1 MADKDPKF
9 AGLAAD
15 PTLGIG
21 LPAVRTLSDEYH
33 DTRAE
38 PLDSDRVPDP
48 EPPGLVHKVIDRVR
62 PHKDPDA
69 G

>member
-1 MADKDPKF
+1 VSDKEPTF

-21 LPAVRTLSDEYH
+21 LPAVRTLSDEYR

-38 PLDSDRVPDP
+38 PVDSDRVPDP
-48 EPPGLVHKVIDRVR
+48 EPPGLVRKVLDRIHPR
-62 PHKDPDA
+62 HEPDA
-69 G
+69 V